1 MLAFSRSLKHELA
14 DRNIRVQAV
23 PPGATAT
30 EFWAI
35 AGAPV
40 EHLPSQIVMPA
51 EEMVDASLV
60 GFDRGGTW

>member
-1 MLAFSRSLKHELA
+1 M
-14 DRNIRVQAV
+14 QAV

-60 GFDRGGTW
+60 GFDQGGGPGDNPRARGRAVAENL